1 MLRKKELMALPE
13 LIGGQDEERAV
24 IIARAEIAEIGDN
37 RILHIDV
44 SESGKVILRY
54 FADRPAKRWLCYG
67 QHSGWS
73 QMGLG
78 SAVDFELSR
87 GDFVGYSWGNY
98 RLYRIQSKPEFDR
111 ESSNTV
117 EQYLWGQHSRW
128 AGDTGWKISQWEIE
142 CRDEKREL
150 AVTRHRNRI
159 NELMDRVPALPDD
172 FEDWLKKEI
181 FPDDFLYVRKQGG
194 KTEYICTA
202 CGKTGKR
209 SSLARVGEET
219 VCPRCGRAVKVRS
232 RNRKYKAQTAAVVLL
247 QTATMPRDRKDPLK
261 GLFPEHDVYVERQM
275 TVECRPLE
283 GRKELRIYEHIRA
296 VVPKGEHWGNVYYG
310 EFADGTPEH
319 QFFRDTNP
327 MNRRWKMSYLYPNN
341 LGEVL
346 PAAGMEHSGIDILA
360 RKKVPVNVD
369 YFIVKYPSMTWIEY
383 LIKAGLYR
391 LVQDIVNNSW
401 GYSGESVVRTSGRS
415 LQECLMLDAAGVNR
429 LKQLNGG
436 RATLEWLRVEK
447 KTGRRISQESLEFL
461 TVNRI
466 SPWENTTAK
475 MLKAIGSP
483 NRMANYLKKQMEKTG
498 SAASTVLSTWHDY
511 MDMCRRLN
519 KQTDAEIVYKPK
531 DVNLAHDECLALLK
545 REDAGKRAAEVRKK
559 FPEAEP
565 NLQLIADKY
574 NFGNDEY
581 LIIVPENI
589 EDIIVEGSTLGHCID
604 RTDIYFER
612 IQNRTSYLVFLR
624 KAERPEA
631 PWYTLE
637 IEPGGTIR
645 QKRTVGN
652 TQRNSDIK
660 AFTPFLR
667 EWQKYVLRRMNR
679 EDKELAQASK
689 EARLEEYGQLRVR
702 KEPIRNGLLK
712 GQLLAD
718 VLEADLMEA
727 M

>member
-1 MLRKKELMALPE
+1 
-13 LIGGQDEERAV
+13 
-24 IIARAEIAEIGDN
+24 
-37 RILHIDV
+37 
-44 SESGKVILRY
+44 
-54 FADRPAKRWLCYG
+54 
-67 QHSGWS
+67 
-73 QMGLG
+73 
-78 SAVDFELSR
+78 
-87 GDFVGYSWGNY
+87 
-98 RLYRIQSKPEFDR
+98 
-111 ESSNTV
+111 
-117 EQYLWGQHSRW
+117 
-128 AGDTGWKISQWEIE
+128 
-142 CRDEKREL
+142 
-150 AVTRHRNRI
+150 
-159 NELMDRVPALPDD
+159 
-172 FEDWLKKEI
+172 
-181 FPDDFLYVRKQGG
+181 
-194 KTEYICTA
+194 
-202 CGKTGKR
+202 
-209 SSLARVGEET
+209 
-219 VCPRCGRAVKVRS
+219 
-232 RNRKYKAQTAAVVLL
+232 
-247 QTATMPRDRKDPLK
+247 
-261 GLFPEHDVYVERQM
+261 M

-296 VVPKGEHWGNVYYG
+296 VIPKGEHWGDVYYG

-319 QFFRDTNP
+319 QSFRDTNP

-360 RKKVPVNVD
+360 RKKIPVNVD

-401 GYSGESVVRTSGRS
+401 DYRGESVVRTSGRN
-415 LQECLMLDAAGVNR
+415 LQECMMLDAAGVNR

-466 SPWENTTAK
+466 SPWEKTTAK

-483 NRMANYLKKQMEKTG
+483 NRMANYLKKQMEKTVY
-498 SAASTVLSTWHDY
+498 AASTVLSTWHDY

-545 REDAGKRAAEVRKK
+545 REDAGKRAAEVREK

-581 LIIVPENI
+581 LIIVPESI
-589 EDIIVEGSTLGHCID
+589 EDIIVEGATLGHCID
-604 RTDIYFER
+604 RTDVHFER

-652 TQRNSDIK
+652 TQRDSDIK

-667 EWQKYVLRRMNR
+667 EWQKNVLRKMNR
-679 EDKELAQASK
+679 EDKALAQASK
-689 EARLEEYGQLRVR
+689 EARLEEYGQLRAR
-702 KEPIRNGLLK
+702 KEPIRNGLLR

>member
-1 MLRKKELMALPE
+1 MLKKKELMALPE

-24 IIARAEIAEIGDN
+24 IIARAELEEIGDS

-54 FADRPAKRWLCYG
+54 FADRPAGRWLCYG
-67 QHSGWS
+67 RHGGWS

-87 GDFVGYSWGNY
+87 GDFEGYSWGNY
-98 RLYRIQSKPEFDR
+98 RLYRIQGKQEFDR
-111 ESSNTV
+111 ESADIA
-117 EQYLWGQHSRW
+117 EQYLCGQHSRW
-128 AGDTGWKISQWEIE
+128 AGDIMWQISQWETE
-142 CRDEKREL
+142 CREAKREL

-159 NELMDRVPALPDD
+159 NQLMDRVPALPDD

-181 FPDDFLYVRKQGG
+181 FPEDFLYVRKQGG

-232 RNRKYKAQTAAVVLL
+232 RNRKYKAQTADVVLL

-296 VVPKGEHWGNVYYG
+296 VIPKGEHWGDVYYG
-310 EFADGTPEH
+310 EFADGTPEL
-319 QFFRDTNP
+319 QSFRDTNP

-360 RKKVPVNVD
+360 RKRIPVNVD

-391 LVQDIVNNSW
+391 LVQDIVNNSL
-401 GYSGESVVRTSGRS
+401 GYSGESVVRTSGRN

-436 RATLEWLRVEK
+436 CATLEWLRVEK
-447 KTGRRISQESLEFL
+447 KTGKKISQESLEFM
-461 TVNRI
+461 TENRI

-483 NRMANYLKKQMEKTG
+483 NRLANYLKKQMDKTG
-498 SAASTVLSTWHDY
+498 YAASTILSTWNDY
-511 MDMCRRLN
+511 MDMCGRL
-519 KQTDAEIVYKPK
+519 KRQTDIEMVYKPK
-531 DVNLAHDECLALLK
+531 DVTLAHDECLALLK
-545 REDAGKRAAEVRKK
+545 REDAGRRAEEVRKK
-559 FPEAEP
+559 FPEVEL
-565 NLQLIADKY
+565 NMRIMTEKY
-574 NFGNDEY
+574 EFSDETY
-581 LIIVPENI
+581 KIIVPQSI
-589 EDIIVEGSTLGHCID
+589 EDIIVEGGTLGHCID
-604 RTDIYFER
+604 RTDVYFDR
-612 IQNRTSYLVFLR
+612 IQQRTSFLVFLR
-624 KAERPEA
+624 KTERPDA

-652 TQRNSDIK
+652 MQRDEDIK

-667 EWQKYVLRRMNR
+667 EWQKHVLRKMN
-679 EDKELAQASK
+679 ESDKALAKASR
-689 EARLEEYGQLRVR
+689 EARISEYADLRAR
-702 KEPIRNGLLK
+702 KEPIRRGLLQ

>member
-1 MLRKKELMALPE
+1 MLRKKELLRLPE
-13 LIGGQDEERAV
+13 LVSVEKGIN
-24 IIARAEIAEIGDN
+24 ARAEIAKIGN
-37 RILHIDV
+37 SMVLHMDV
-44 SESGKVILRY
+44 SEFGKVILRY
-54 FADRPAKRWLCYG
+54 FADRPAGRWLCYG
-67 QHSGWS
+67 EHAGWS
-73 QMGLG
+73 QMGLF
-78 SAVDFELSR
+78 SAVDYELSR
-87 GDFVGYSWGNY
+87 GDYECWGNRY
-98 RLYRIQSKPEFDR
+98 RLYRVNSKPEFDR
-111 ESSNTV
+111 ESRDIV
-117 EQYLWGQHSRW
+117 DLYMDGQHRRW
-128 AGDTGWKISQWEIE
+128 AEDTEWKIRLWETGRRE
-142 CRDEKREL
+142 AKREL

-181 FPDDFLYVRKQGG
+181 FPEDFLYVRKQGG

-296 VVPKGEHWGNVYYG
+296 VIPKGEHWGDVYYG

-319 QFFRDTNP
+319 QSFRDTNP

-360 RKKVPVNVD
+360 RKKIPVNVD

-401 GYSGESVVRTSGRS
+401 DYSGESVVRTSGRN

-498 SAASTVLSTWHDY
+498 YAASTVLSTWHDY

-545 REDAGKRAAEVRKK
+545 REDAGKRAAEVREK

-581 LIIVPENI
+581 LIIVPESI
-589 EDIIVEGSTLGHCID
+589 EDRLIVQVGIVIVHFIGIGAVVVNHVRRYPFTEICLD
-604 RTDIYFER
+604 RVNAHF
-612 IQNRTSYLVFLR
+612 S
-624 KAERPEA
+624 ERP
-631 PWYTLE
+631 YTSGKPL
-637 IEPGGTIR
+637 PRIR
-645 QKRTVGN
+645 RRKVDHRHSRLPEVG
-652 TQRNSDIK
+652 
-660 AFTPFLR
+660 L
-667 EWQKYVLRRMNR
+667 KY
-679 EDKELAQASK
+679 
-689 EARLEEYGQLRVR
+689 
-702 KEPIRNGLLK
+702 
-712 GQLLAD
+712 
-718 VLEADLMEA
+718 
-727 M
+727 